1 MSAPLA
7 SIRVQAAN
15 TRKTFDDIGRSTER
29 ATMYAVREAGRFV
42 KTVGRREAP
51 VYKGR
56 AGVSRKQASA
66 GRLAVNANAPVK
78 GLLRSSISSG
88 KSLHRSGVGT
98 YSVRV
103 APRGE
108 RVHLYSQKI
117 EASAHFMAKAHA
129 AVGPELGAIA
139 ARSWARAHRKG

>member
-1 MSAPLA
+1 MSGPLA
-7 SIRVQAAN
+7 SVRVQATN
-15 TRKTFDDIGRSTER
+15 TRKTFDDITRSTER

-42 KTVGRREAP
+42 KTVGRRNAP
-51 VYKGR
+51 VYRGR

-66 GRLAVNANAPVK
+66 GRFAVSGSAPVK

-88 KSLHRSGVGT
+88 KSLRREGVGAF
-98 YSVRV
+98 SVRV
-103 APRGE
+103 APRGD

-117 EASAHFMAKAHA
+117 EATAHYMEKAQA

-139 ARSWARAHRKG
+139 ARSWARATRKG